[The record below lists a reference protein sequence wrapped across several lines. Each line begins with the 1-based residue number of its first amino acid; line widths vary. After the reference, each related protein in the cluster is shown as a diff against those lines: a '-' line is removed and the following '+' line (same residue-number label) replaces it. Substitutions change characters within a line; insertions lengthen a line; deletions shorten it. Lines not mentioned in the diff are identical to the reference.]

1 MKRISG
7 TRAKDMQTLPYVRES
22 LALFI
27 ALNLADFC
35 TTACILSL
43 GGIEVMP
50 VARGFLDEA
59 GITGL
64 FFHKLFVAAGL
75 GYLCRGFAQKWWDL
89 LNGLFT
95 GIVAWNTLQLCLF
108 VYAVVYGIPA

>member
-1 MKRISG
+1 MTEIKNS
-7 TRAKDMQTLPYVRES
+7 TPPFARES

-35 TTACILSL
+35 TTACIIRL

-50 VARGFLDEA
+50 VAASFLDTA
-59 GITGL
+59 GIPGL
-64 FFHKLFVAAGL
+64 FVHKLFVAAGF
-75 GYLCRGFAQKWWDL
+75 GYLCRNFTKKWWDL

-95 GIVAWNTLQLCLF
+95 GVVMWNTIQLCLF
-108 VYAVVYGIPA
+108 VKAVIDYAPA

>member
-7 TRAKDMQTLPYVRES
+7 TRAKDMQTLLYVRES

-59 GITGL
+59 GIAGL
-64 FFHKLFVAAGL
+64 FFHKLFVAAGI
-75 GYLCRGFAQKWWDL
+75 GYLCRNFTKKWWDL

-95 GIVAWNTLQLCLF
+95 GVVMWNTIQLCLF
-108 VYAVVYGIPA
+108 VKAVIDYAPA